1 MKTYPLLFVMLSGLV
16 VGCAPMQF
24 RVTSDIPGVAGPVAN
39 FASKYLPVD
48 GCPPGTRA
56 QVLGNAYGYIHNNYG
71 YYNYGRYYSFAPVLT
86 EVFDYGIICMPQSY
100 GYRP

>member
-1 MKTYPLLFVMLSGLV
+1 MKTFLSVLMMLYL
-16 VGCAPMQF
+16 VGCAPLYV

-39 FASKYLPVD
+39 FAAKHLPVD
-48 GCPPGTRA
+48 GCPAGTVA
-56 QVLGNAYGYIHNNYG
+56 QVRGGAYNYIYNNYG
-71 YYNYGRYYSFAPVLT
+71 YYNYGRYYPFAPVQT

>member
-1 MKTYPLLFVMLSGLV
+1 MMKILLLLLALV
-16 VGCAPMQF
+16 SGCAPMQF

-39 FASKYLPVD
+39 FAAKYLPVD
-48 GCPPGTRA
+48 GCPAGTVA
-56 QVLGNAYGYIHNNYG
+56 QVMGGAYNYIYNNYG